1 MLHASIDSADAAR
14 GNLNWLFVLRNLL
27 ITAASLIVV
36 ITVYDLGVP
45 LPTNPLWGIIAT
57 MVAVNCLTWFRLQ
70 DVRPVTELELFLHL
84 CLDALSI
91 TGLLYFAGGATN
103 PMAWFLLLP
112 LIITATVLPQ
122 RYTWYMMLLACGG
135 YTLLISY
142 YHPLPPIPVA
152 KVVKTDRLPLDLL
165 EQRRRFELHAFG
177 TWVGFVFSAGL
188 VAYFVVEMANT
199 LRERERKLAEVRE
212 QTLRDERVVALGTLA
227 AGAAHEM
234 GTPLGTMAILVQELL
249 EDYVGREH
257 ERLRQRLLIFKDQ
270 IERCKNALAVIS
282 ASAGQVRAESGHLEE
297 VYRYLEKLVQ
307 QWRQQRPGTRL
318 KFQVGEADAKAK
330 IIAERTLSHA
340 LINILNNAA
349 DVSPEVVELKAQ
361 WNLSRLE
368 LLIIDQGPGISPGLT
383 HELGRYPVVSTK
395 QGLGVGLFLSYATVE
410 RLGGTI
416 EMKSMPEG
424 GTRTRITLP
433 LLTQRAQEEG
443 HE

>member
-1 MLHASIDSADAAR
+1 MLHISIDSSDAAR
-14 GNLNWLFVLRNLL
+14 GNLKWLFVLRNLW

-36 ITVYDLGVP
+36 ITVYDIGVP

-91 TGLLYFAGGATN
+91 TGLLYFTGGATN

-142 YHPLPPIPVA
+142 YYPLPPIPVA
-152 KVVKTDRLPLDLL
+152 KVVKTDRLPLELL
-165 EQRRRFELHAFG
+165 EQRRGFELHAFG
-177 TWVGFVFSAGL
+177 TWAGFVFSAGL

-270 IERCKNALAVIS
+270 IERCKNALAVMS
-282 ASAGQVRAESGHLEE
+282 ASAGQVRAESGHVEE

-318 KFQVGEADAKAK
+318 KVQVGETDAKAK

-349 DVSPEVVELKAQ
+349 DVSPEVVELRAR
-361 WNLSRLE
+361 WSLYRLE
-368 LLIIDQGPGISPGLT
+368 LLIIDQGPGVSPGLT
-383 HELGRYPVVSTK
+383 HELGRHPVVSSK

-410 RLGGTI
+410 RLGGMI
-416 EMKSMPEG
+416 EMESMPEG

-433 LLTQRAQEEG
+433 LLIQRAHEES